1 MKPTILMTV
10 LFVGLLQA
18 EDHFEVAEG
27 ERQLFLDDLGI
38 ASIDNLTRTMHP
50 PVKKGAV
57 IRPDP
62 TKGGAIQT
70 RTAPF
75 WDPDREIFRYMA
87 EGWWES
93 QDGLHWSRGERA
105 SNLKVGRV
113 LYDPIEADPA
123 RRFKSF
129 FPTQLAVSP
138 DGYRWTVLD
147 LPERVFILVG
157 VVPPIRSSDEQNFS
171 LDRSRELYIGTVK
184 QEGPYGRS
192 VYLTT
197 SKDFEQWTEPELIFH
212 ADELDQE
219 LGRKNIEERLADPRT
234 WKPLPIYK
242 VDPSVYNVDVYHMG
256 VFRYEGLY
264 IGTPALYHA
273 IARVPNYPNTI
284 GFHLVQLVSSRDL
297 KTWRRQGDR
306 RAFIGSSPTGA
317 GAYDVTQI
325 IGPSYPLERGDELWF
340 YYTGLK
346 YRGTFTYVGKYPDGR
361 NVLIP
366 GLEADTGAICLAVLR
381 RDGFVSLDAGETEGT
396 LLTKSFAL
404 PAGKLWVNLDAP
416 EGDLRVEVLDAEGK
430 VRGVSG
436 RLKGD
441 LKQAEVSW
449 QSGDIS
455 GLSGHSVSLR
465 FRVRQARFYSYW
477 FSEQ

>member
-1 MKPTILMTV
+1 MP
-10 LFVGLLQA
+10 
-18 EDHFEVAEG
+18 
-27 ERQLFLDDLGI
+27 
-38 ASIDNLTRTMHP
+38 
-50 PVKKGAV
+50 
-57 IRPDP
+57 
-62 TKGGAIQT
+62 
-70 RTAPF
+70 
-75 WDPDREIFRYMA
+75 
-87 EGWWES
+87 
-93 QDGLHWSRGERA
+93 
-105 SNLKVGRV
+105 
-113 LYDPIEADPA
+113 
-123 RRFKSF
+123 
-129 FPTQLAVSP
+129 
-138 DGYRWTVLD
+138 
-147 LPERVFILVG
+147 
-157 VVPPIRSSDEQNFS
+157 
-171 LDRSRELYIGTVK
+171 
-184 QEGPYGRS
+184 
-192 VYLTT
+192 
-197 SKDFEQWTEPELIFH
+197 
-212 ADELDQE
+212 
-219 LGRKNIEERLADPRT
+219 
-234 WKPLPIYK
+234 
-242 VDPSVYNVDVYHMG
+242 
-256 VFRYEGLY
+256 Y

-455 GLSGHSVSLR
+455 GLSGQSVSLR

>member
-1 MKPTILMTV
+1 MKLSIPITV
-10 LFVGLLQA
+10 LFAGLVQGGN
-18 EDHFEVAEG
+18 HFEIPKG
-27 ERQLFLDDLGI
+27 ERQLFVDDLGI
-38 ASIDNLTRTMHP
+38 ASTDHLNRTMHP

-93 QDGLHWSRGERA
+93 QDGLHWSRGARE
-105 SNLKVGRV
+105 SDLKVGRV
-113 LYDPIEADPA
+113 LYDPMEVDPA

-138 DGYRWTVLD
+138 DGYRWKVLD
-147 LPERVFILVG
+147 
-157 VVPPIRSSDEQNFS
+157 VPPIRSSDEQNFS
-171 LDRSRELYIGTVK
+171 LDQSSKLYIGTVK
-184 QEGPYGRS
+184 QRGPYGRS

-197 SKDFEQWTEPELIFH
+197 SEDFEQWTEPKLIFH
-212 ADELDQE
+212 ADQLDQE
-219 LGRKNIEERLADPRT
+219 LGRRNIEERLADPGT
-234 WKPLPIYK
+234 WKPLPIFK
-242 VDPSVYNVDVYHMG
+242 IDPSVYNVDVYNMG

-297 KTWRRQGDR
+297 KTWKRLGDR
-306 RAFIGSSPTGA
+306 RPFIGSSPIGA
-317 GAYDVTQI
+317 GAYDLTQI

-346 YRGTFTYVGKYPDGR
+346 YRGTFSYVGKYPEGR
-361 NVLIP
+361 DITIP
-366 GLEADTGAICLAVLR
+366 GLEADRGAICLAVLR
-381 RDGFVSLDAGETEGT
+381 RDGFVSLDAGETQGT
-396 LLTKSFAL
+396 LVTKPFVL
-404 PAGKLWVNLDAP
+404 PAGKLWVNVEAP
-416 EGDLRVEVLDAEGK
+416 EGDLRVEVLDAEER
-430 VRGVSG
+430 VQAVSPG
-436 RLKGD
+436 LKGD
-441 LKQAEVSW
+441 LKQAEVQW
-449 QSGDIS
+449 QTGDLS
-455 GLSGHSVSLR
+455 RLSGQQVSLR
-465 FRVRQARFYSYW
+465 FRLRQASFYSYW
-477 FSEQ
+477 ISD